1 MENTHHQM
9 PSDSLGAQEPSV
21 SLRSAFEALKR
32 QSILQRSDRLADRLK
47 RLDLLH
53 QAVKKHESQIIEAMQ
68 ADFQKPETEV
78 VLTELI
84 PFYTEIKHQK
94 RHLKRWMR
102 PRKVSSNITTLAG
115 QSWVQTE
122 PRGTCLILAPWNY
135 PFNLSAI
142 PLATA
147 LAAGNTVLLKPSE
160 LAPHTAA
167 VIARLVASCLPPEVA
182 LVLEGDADT
191 ARALLELPF
200 DHLFFTGSTRVGK
213 LVMEAASKNLSS
225 VTLELGGKSPAY
237 VDESADLA
245 DTARKLVWGKWIN
258 AGQTCIAPDYILVN
272 HRMIPALLDALRTAS
287 EAFGS
292 VDEAGAHFCAM
303 VSDRHAQRMQELV
316 ESSVAAGA
324 RVEWG
329 GSLVPQTRRMQPTVI
344 TQVHRGMPVMQEE
357 IFGPI
362 LPIVGVEHLNEAIDF
377 VNSDAKPLALYVF
390 SRNAHKTD
398 EFLRRTSAGNCCVN
412 DVIVQISNPNL
423 PFGGVNHSGM
433 GHYHGEAGFL
443 TFSHQKSIYRQSLW
457 LNVNRFLYPPYSDQ
471 KARLARRL
479 LGWLR

>member
-1 MENTHHQM
+1 MENTHH
-9 PSDSLGAQEPSV
+9 PSTDSSIAQNPSTA
-21 SLRSAFEALKR
+21 LLATFDALKR
-32 QSILQRSDRLADRLK
+32 QSLLQRQDAAAERLK

-53 QAVKKHESQIIEAMQ
+53 QAVVQHEKQIIEALQ
-68 ADFQKPETEV
+68 ADFNKPETET

-102 PRKVSSNITTLAG
+102 PKKASSNITTLAG
-115 QSWVQTE
+115 KSWVQTE
-122 PRGTCLILAPWNY
+122 PRGVCLILSPWNY

-160 LAPHTAA
+160 LAPHTSA
-167 VIARLVASCLPPEVA
+167 VLAQLVGSCLPPEIAKV
-182 LVLEGDADT
+182 VVGDAET
-191 ARALLELPF
+191 ARSLLTLPF
-200 DHLFFTGSTRVGK
+200 DHVFFTGSTRVGK
-213 LVMEAASKNLSS
+213 LVMEAASKHLSS

-237 VDESADLA
+237 VDESADLT

-258 AGQTCIAPDYILVN
+258 AGQTCIAPDYVLVN
-272 HRMIPALLDALRTAS
+272 HRMIPELLDALRAAS
-287 EAFGS
+287 EAFGP
-292 VDEAGAHFCAM
+292 VDESVGHFCDM
-303 VSDRHAQRMQELV
+303 VSDGHAQRMQLLV
-316 ESSVAAGA
+316 NASVAAGA

-329 GSLVPQTRRMQPTVI
+329 GSLVPNTRRMQPTVM
-344 TQVHRGMPVMQEE
+344 THVRREMPVMQEE

-362 LPIVGVEHLNEAIDF
+362 LPIVGVEHLDEAIEF
-377 VNSDAKPLALYVF
+377 VNADAKPLALYVF
-390 SRNAHKTD
+390 SRNAYKTHQV
-398 EFLRRTSAGNCCVN
+398 LRRTSAGNCCVN

-443 TFSHQKSIYRQSLW
+443 TFSHQKSIYRQPLW
-457 LNVNRFLYPPYSDQ
+457 LNVNRYLYPPYTAKKS
-471 KARLARRL
+471 RLAHWL
-479 LGWLR
+479 LNWLR

>member
-1 MENTHHQM
+1 MEHTKY
-9 PSDSLGAQEPSV
+9 PSDSIQI
-21 SLRSAFEALKR
+21 AFEALKR
-32 QSILQRSDRLADRLK
+32 QSIVQRSDSLDDRLR
-47 RLDLLH
+47 RLELLH
-53 QAVKKHESQIIEAMQ
+53 QAVVKYEPQIIEAMK

-78 VLTELI
+78 VLTELA

-102 PRKVSSNITTLAG
+102 PRRVSSSITTLLG

-167 VIARLVASCLPPEVA
+167 VIAQLVASCLPPEVA
-182 LVLEGDADT
+182 KVIEGDADT

-200 DHLFFTGSTRVGK
+200 DHIFFTGSTRVGK
-213 LVMEAASKNLSS
+213 LVMEAASRHLSS

-245 DTARKLVWGKWIN
+245 DTARKLVWGKWLN
-258 AGQTCIAPDYILVN
+258 GGQTCIAPDYVLVN
-272 HRMIPALLDALRTAS
+272 HRMLPALLAALRTAS
-287 EAFGS
+287 EEFGS
-292 VDEAGAHFCAM
+292 VDASGDHFCAM
-303 VSDRHAQRMQELV
+303 VSEHHAQRMQALV
-316 ESSVAAGA
+316 ASSVAAGA

-329 GSLVPQTRRMQPTVI
+329 GSLIPQTRRMPPTVI
-344 TQVHRGMPVMQEE
+344 SHVHRGMSVMQEE

-362 LPIVGVEHLNEAIDF
+362 LPIVGIEHLNEAIDF
-377 VNSDAKPLALYVF
+377 INSDAKPLALYVF
-390 SRNAHKTD
+390 SRNTHKTA
-398 EFLRRTSAGNCCVN
+398 EFLKRTSAGNCCVN

-443 TFSHQKSIYRQSLW
+443 TFSHQKSIYKQALW
-457 LNVNRFLYPPYSDQ
+457 LNVNRYLYPPYTGR
-471 KARLARRL
+471 KARLARWL